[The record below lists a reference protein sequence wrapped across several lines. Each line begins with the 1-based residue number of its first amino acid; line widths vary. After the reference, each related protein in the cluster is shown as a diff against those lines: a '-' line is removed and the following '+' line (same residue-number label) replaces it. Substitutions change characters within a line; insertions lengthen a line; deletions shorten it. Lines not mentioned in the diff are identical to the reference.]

1 MAATSPFT
9 ATSYT
14 GTGATQFVAVE
25 DNTYTV
31 RVVNR
36 STTDPVYV
44 QWGVNGAVLATA
56 SAIWVAPGVSENI
69 PLGSH
74 TQRASVANGGLLLQA
89 AGGEPYA
96 VYAYNG
102 TLL

>member
-1 MAATSPFT
+1 MPATSPFS

-25 DNTYTV
+25 DNTHTV
-31 RVVNR
+31 RVINR
-36 STTDPVYV
+36 SATDPVYV
-44 QWGVNGAVLATA
+44 QWGANGAAVVVAD
-56 SAIWVAPGVSENI
+56 AIEVPPGASENI
-69 PLGSH
+69 PLGSR
-74 TQRASVANGGLLLQA
+74 TQRPSVSGAGLLLQVA
-89 AGGEPYA
+89 AGQPYA